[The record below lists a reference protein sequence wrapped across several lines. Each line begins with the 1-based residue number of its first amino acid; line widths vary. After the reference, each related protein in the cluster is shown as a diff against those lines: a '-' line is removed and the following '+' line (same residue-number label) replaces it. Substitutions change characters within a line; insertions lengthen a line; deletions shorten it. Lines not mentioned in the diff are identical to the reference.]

1 MPRQTDKGCAD
12 FCETLLSA
20 DRYSQGVIPVTDNA
34 AVLPQ
39 IDVNLCAGCGQCVA
53 ACPTGA
59 LTLAGDLAALTRPEA
74 CAYCAD
80 CEDLCPEG
88 AIALPYIIE

>member
-1 MPRQTDKGCAD
+1 MNKA
-12 FCETLLSA
+12 
-20 DRYSQGVIPVTDNA
+20 PVN
-34 AVLPQ
+34 PS
-39 IDVNLCAGCGQCVA
+39 IDWELCTGCGQCVA

-59 LTLAGDLAALTRPEA
+59 LKLVDERADLVDPGV

-88 AIALPYIIE
+88 AISLPFEIEFEESENE